1 MNSRYDK
8 NESQENYLEAILR
21 ITAEKG
27 YCRSVDI
34 ADRLMVAKP
43 SVSTAMRKLLEK
55 ELIAMDTSKFIRLTE
70 AGRRIAEE
78 IYGRHSYF
86 KKCLIAAGV
95 DEAVAEEEACALEHA
110 ISEDSFRKLVRLS
123 GLQAEG

>member
-1 MNSRYDK
+1 MNTRYEK

-21 ITAEKG
+21 ILAEKG

-55 ELIAMDTSKFIRLTE
+55 ELIVMDSSKFIRLTE
-70 AGRRIAEE
+70 EGQQIAEQ
-78 IYGRHSYF
+78 IYSRHDFF
-86 KKCLIAAGV
+86 KRFLIAAGV
-95 DEAVAEEEACALEHA
+95 EEATAEEEACAMEHA
-110 ISEDSFRKLVRLS
+110 ISEDSFRKIKKLACPS
-123 GLQAEG
+123 E

>member
-1 MNSRYDK
+1 MNSHFEK

-34 ADRLMVAKP
+34 ADRLLVAKP

-55 ELIAMDTSKFIRLTE
+55 GLIEMDSSKFIRLTE
-70 AGRRIAEE
+70 AGCKLAEE
-78 IYGRHSYF
+78 VFGRHSYF
-86 KKCLIAAGV
+86 KECLIAAGV
-95 DEAVAEEEACALEHA
+95 DEATAEKEACALEHG
-110 ISEDSFRKLVRLS
+110 ISEDSFRKLVKLGEWAS
-123 GLQAEG
+123 AQ